1 MPNKNMLASPIPAIK
16 DLSQDKLVAAGEGS
30 DTKWSVTLKKAWQ
43 HVTGKNK
50 EKVLEPDPAVAIIH
64 QIEDREVARIV
75 RDLHY
80 RTPKSLKAM
89 RNACESCFV
98 LPDDCAYY
106 DYSIPDVK
114 KAIKRLTV
122 QPAHT
127 HQQVVIELQKI
138 NQELANHLAEC
149 LE

>member
-1 MPNKNMLASPIPAIK
+1 MSNKNMLASPIPVIK
-16 DLSQDKLVAAGEGS
+16 DLSQDNSTAAGAGNAI
-30 DTKWSVTLKKAWQ
+30 KWSVALKKAW
-43 HVTGKNK
+43 HYVTGKNK
-50 EKVLEPDPAVAIIH
+50 EKVLEPDPAVAIIQ

-80 RTPKSLKAM
+80 RTPKSLEAM

-106 DYSIPDVK
+106 DYSIFDVR

-127 HQQVVIELQKI
+127 HQKVVVELQKI
-138 NQELANHLAEC
+138 NQELANHLAEY

>member
-1 MPNKNMLASPIPAIK
+1 MPNKNMLASPIPLVK
-16 DLSQDKLVAAGEGS
+16 ELSQEKSITAAAGSNKKLAGI
-30 DTKWSVTLKKAWQ
+30 LKKAW
-43 HVTGKNK
+43 HYLKGTNE
-50 EKVLEPDPAVAIIH
+50 EKTNEPDPALATILL
-64 QIEDREVARIV
+64 IEDQEVARIV

-98 LPDDCAYY
+98 LPDDCDYY
-106 DYSIPDVK
+106 DYSIFDVK

-122 QPAHT
+122 QPVHT
-127 HQQVVIELQKI
+127 HLQVVEELGKI
-138 NQELANHLAEC
+138 NQELATHLAEY

>member
-1 MPNKNMLASPIPAIK
+1 MPNKNMLASPIPVIK

-30 DTKWSVTLKKAWQ
+30 ATKWYVALKKAW
-43 HVTGKNK
+43 HYVAGKNK
-50 EKVLEPDPAVAIIH
+50 EKVLEPDPAVAIIQ

-127 HQQVVIELQKI
+127 HQKVVIELQKI
-138 NQELANHLAEC
+138 NQELANHLAEY